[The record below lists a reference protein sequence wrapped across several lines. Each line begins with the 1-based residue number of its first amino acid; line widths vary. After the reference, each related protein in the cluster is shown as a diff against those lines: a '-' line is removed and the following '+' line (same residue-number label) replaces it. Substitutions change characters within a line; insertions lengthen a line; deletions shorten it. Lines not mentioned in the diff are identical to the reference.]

1 MSGDGFT
8 ISMGPVVQK
17 GYEAGKETGVYVQK
31 LDSIATATPK
41 NEPLFSSSIANFTT
55 LGVVANAIHENA
67 PKAKA
72 VLNAVGNDMIVGAK
86 KSYNWMVENSLFGRW
101 FGAEAVHNANKAA
114 GKAQT
119 VPTPFGNYHV
129 NSFTR

>member
-1 MSGDGFT
+1 MSGDGVS
-8 ISMGPVVQK
+8 IPMGSAVQK
-17 GYEAGKETGVYVQK
+17 GYEAGKAVGEYVQK
-31 LDSIATATPK
+31 IDSIATATPK

-55 LGVVANAIHENA
+55 VGFVANAIHENA

-72 VLNAVGNDMIVGAK
+72 VLNDVGNDMFVGAK
-86 KSYNWMVENSLFGRW
+86 EFYNGMVENSLFGRW